1 MSEPKLKTISI
12 NPEIF
17 SSFGGSKTQKKR
29 PDKPL
34 KVKAPAQ
41 KSEKNRKKEIL
52 QRIRENQEKQYKK
65 QFNEPEKS
73 IENPESVFNN
83 SFEESVKFMETV
95 VDNSEK
101 VNLNKTLKNREYMA
115 AGSAPSFGSASPFG
129 STSPLSPPMA
139 AGSASPLIPPMAMT
153 GEINRPQSLLFHE
166 DPNLSKIG
174 EPFNILDT
182 IEEPQGYYENNSNLV
197 YNNPTP
203 IQIQPPPQYGC
214 LKGGMMPTY
223 RNYTIKNRNP
233 IQHQNASPIT
243 NNPKPQIGGIALSA
257 LTAAPQN
264 IVGRIRSPEEVIEM
278 KKLREANLEAKKNK
292 QKHVPK
298 KVKKIMKRTFRVGR
312 DKYKPAV
319 GVLLPNKTI
328 KNDVTTKSHMLKQT
342 PIAEVRK
349 FLLKTGFIKVGSSAP
364 NDVLR
369 KMYESIK
376 LIDGDVKNHNPDNLL
391 FNFFSENNS
400 K

>member
-17 SSFGGSKTQKKR
+17 SSFGGSKTQKKK

-34 KVKAPAQ
+34 KIKAPAQ
-41 KSEKNRKKEIL
+41 KSDKTRKKEIL
-52 QRIRENQEKQYKK
+52 QRIRENQEKQYKTL
-65 QFNEPEKS
+65 FNEPEKS
-73 IENPESVFNN
+73 TENPISGFNN

-101 VNLNKTLKNREYMA
+101 INLNRTLKNREHMA
-115 AGSAPSFGSASPFG
+115 AVLAPSFGSASPFG
-129 STSPLSPPMA
+129 SATPS
-139 AGSASPLIPPMAMT
+139 GSATPLTPPMAMT

-182 IEEPQGYYENNSNLV
+182 IEEPIGQQSNFSNV
-197 YNNPTP
+197 PP
-203 IQIQPPPQYGC
+203 IKIQPPPQYGC

-233 IQHQNASPIT
+233 IQHQTASPTT
-243 NNPKPQIGGIALSA
+243 NNQKPQIGGIALSA

-292 QKHVPK
+292 QKHIPK

-328 KNDVTTKSHMLKQT
+328 KNDVTAKSHMLKQT
-342 PIAEVRK
+342 PIVEVRK
-349 FLLKTGFIKVGSSAP
+349 FLLKTGFIKVGSAAP

-369 KMYESIK
+369 KIYESIK

>member
-52 QRIRENQEKQYKK
+52 QRIRENQERQYKK

-73 IENPESVFNN
+73 TENPESVFNN

-101 VNLNKTLKNREYMA
+101 VNLNKTLKNREHIAYGSASHMA
-115 AGSAPSFGSASPFG
+115 AVSAPPFGSASH
-129 STSPLSPPMA
+129 
-139 AGSASPLIPPMAMT
+139 LIPPMAMT
-153 GEINRPQSLLFHE
+153 GEINKPQSLLFHE

-197 YNNPTP
+197 HNNPTP
-203 IQIQPPPQYGC
+203 IKIQPAPQYGC

-233 IQHQNASPIT
+233 IQHQNTSPSPIT
-243 NNPKPQIGGIALSA
+243 NNQKPQIGGIALSA

-328 KNDVTTKSHMLKQT
+328 KNDVTAKSHMLKQT

-369 KMYESIK
+369 KIYESIK